1 MQELI
6 TITWD
11 MGKGIPLGSFTLRFY
26 QLLFASGFIL
36 GYFLMRR
43 FFRKEGL
50 PDELLDKLLTYMVI
64 STIIGAR
71 LGHVFFY
78 QWDYYSAHP
87 GDILKVWEGGLA
99 SHGAAIAIIIG
110 MYLFSKRET
119 GKSTLYIL
127 DKVVVTVAL
136 AGCLIRLGNFFNSEI
151 YGHKANSAIETVYTD
166 LPRQAILR
174 YWDEEVKDI
183 RFAFEGEH
191 LDTDS
196 ISYPIYSMEMDFE
209 KGIDETKTRELLDRH
224 AYYLN
229 GFPDDDR
236 NILIPL
242 TDRSVAYELRGT
254 AETGLTA
261 SFTAYGIPRYPT
273 QLIESLGYLLI
284 FALLYNMYQKG
295 AWKKE
300 GMLFG
305 AFLLTVFGFRFLVE
319 FLKVVQVDAEKGMN
333 YNLGQSLS
341 IPLVLAGIFFIVRAL
356 RKPAAA

>member
-1 MQELI
+1 MNSLLYFVWTADPTLIELGPL
-6 TITWD
+6 TIRWY
-11 MGKGIPLGSFTLRFY
+11 G
-26 QLLFASGFIL
+26 LLFAGAFMAGYSILKWILAKEKCPEEWIDSVFITVMI
-36 GYFLMRR
+36 G
-43 FFRKEGL
+43 
-50 PDELLDKLLTYMVI
+50 
-64 STIIGAR
+64 TIAGAR

-78 QWDYYSAHP
+78 QWDYYSTHP

-151 YGHKANSAIETVYTD
+151 YGQKANSMIETVYTD

-174 YWDEEVKDI
+174 YWDEEVEDI
-183 RFAFEGEH
+183 RFSFEDEYLH
-191 LDTDS
+191 SDS
-196 ISYPIYSMEMDFE
+196 ISYPIYSMEIDFK
-209 KGIDETKTRELLDRH
+209 KGIDETKTRELVDRH

-242 TDRSVAYELRGT
+242 TDRSVAYGLKGT

-261 SFTAYGIPRYPT
+261 SFTAYGIPRHPT
-273 QLIESLGYLLI
+273 
-284 FALLYNMYQKG
+284 
-295 AWKKE
+295 
-300 GMLFG
+300 
-305 AFLLTVFGFRFLVE
+305 
-319 FLKVVQVDAEKGMN
+319 
-333 YNLGQSLS
+333 
-341 IPLVLAGIFFIVRAL
+341 
-356 RKPAAA
+356 